1 MGATSQ
7 HIYPCSNGPEG
18 EGKGKKKKAG
28 TESINSKLALVMK
41 SGKALLGYKST
52 LKALRM
58 GKAKLILISSN
69 CPPLRK
75 SEIEYYAMLAKTAVH
90 HYSGNNITLGTACGK
105 MFRTSVLTITDI
117 GDSYILR
124 SIPEAA

>member
-1 MGATSQ
+1 MGIHKRRATMDNKQ
-7 HIYPCSNGPEG
+7 
-18 EGKGKKKKAG
+18 GKKKRAG
-28 TESINSKLALVMK
+28 MESINAKLALVMK

-52 LKALRM
+52 LKSLRM
-58 GKAKLILISSN
+58 GKAKLILIPSN
-69 CPPLRK
+69 CPRLRK

-105 MFRTSVLTITDI
+105 MFRTSVLSITDV
-117 GDSYILR
+117 GDSDIMR